1 MIKFEFRRFLLG
13 ILLVLNFIPC
23 LISNILEDLINKVD
37 RCDFEENEKEK
48 SKD

>member
-1 MIKFEFRRFLLG
+1 MIKFEFRRFILG

-23 LISNILEDLINKVD
+23 LISNTLEDLINKVD
-37 RCDFEENEKEK
+37 RYDFEDEQEK